1 MRPTYENPQQ
11 MVYVYS
17 ITLMEH
23 QHTQIMHLLINY
35 IVYDPLRTSH

>member
-17 ITLMEH
+17 IALMEH

-35 IVYDPLRTSH
+35 IVYNRLTKSN